1 MTPKAS
7 GSCTNIGECTGVCPK
22 EIQLE
27 VIAVM
32 NRDYLRA
39 SINRRDELG
48 TTSPFTEWSTEQSTA
63 A

>member
-1 MTPKAS
+1 MHRGLP
-7 GSCTNIGECTGVCPK
+7 ERD
-22 EIQLE
+22 QLE

-48 TTSPFTEWSTEQSTA
+48 TTITPFTEWSTGAKFS
-63 A
+63 